1 MKKIVVALLLSLVV
15 LTGCGNQTIIDTKWT
30 FNEAVVNIAGEY
42 ETIKIKRWSDY
53 DGGTVQIIT
62 TDGRVILTHYTNV
75 VLIGY

>member
-1 MKKIVVALLLSLVV
+1 MKKLIAILLISMAV

-30 FNEAVVNIAGEY
+30 FNEAIVNIAGEY
-42 ETIKIKRWSDY
+42 ETVKIKKWSDH
-53 DGGTVQIIT
+53 DAGTVQIIT